1 MPQVYINFINK
12 DTFKEIRSVNLRSF
26 DSFIETEIVT
36 DSDKP
41 ETQAV
46 LEHMDNIDHL
56 REQRHGCYLLK
67 LKDGGSMML
76 PPSEAETV
84 IETLTRSYKK

>member
-1 MPQVYINFINK
+1 MAQEFIA
-12 DTFKEIRSVNLRSF
+12 FKIIPNHHALSLEGFKAYTEPNYNG
-26 DSFIETEIVT
+26 ETRT
-36 DSDKP
+36 
-41 ETQAV
+41 V
-46 LEHMDNIDHL
+46 LEQIVNIDHL

-76 PPSEAETV
+76 PPSEAEKV

>member
-1 MPQVYINFINK
+1 MAQEFIA
-12 DTFKEIRSVNLRSF
+12 FKIIPNHHALALEDFKAYTESNYNG
-26 DSFIETEIVT
+26 ETRT
-36 DSDKP
+36 
-41 ETQAV
+41 V
-46 LEHMDNIDHL
+46 LEHMNNIDHL

-76 PPSEAETV
+76 PPSEAEKV

>member
-1 MPQVYINFINK
+1 MAQEFIAFKIIPNHHALSLEGFKVYTESNYN
-12 DTFKEIRSVNLRSF
+12 R
-26 DSFIETEIVT
+26 ETRT
-36 DSDKP
+36 
-41 ETQAV
+41 V

-84 IETLTRSYKK
+84 IKTLTRSYKK

>member
-1 MPQVYINFINK
+1 MTQEFI
-12 DTFKEIRSVNLRSF
+12 TFKIIPNHHALSLEDF
-26 DSFIETEIVT
+26 KAYTEPNHKGDART
-36 DSDKP
+36 
-41 ETQAV
+41 V
-46 LEHMDNIDHL
+46 LERIDNIDHL

-76 PPSEAETV
+76 PPSDAEKV

>member
-1 MPQVYINFINK
+1 MAQEFIA
-12 DTFKEIRSVNLRSF
+12 FKIIPNHHALSLEGFKAYTDPNYNG
-26 DSFIETEIVT
+26 ETRT
-36 DSDKP
+36 
-41 ETQAV
+41 V
-46 LEHMDNIDHL
+46 LEHIANIDHL

-76 PPSEAETV
+76 PPSEAKKV

>member
-1 MPQVYINFINK
+1 MAQEFIA
-12 DTFKEIRSVNLRSF
+12 FKIIPNHHALSLNDFSKYTDLNYKG
-26 DSFIETEIVT
+26 ETRT
-36 DSDKP
+36 
-41 ETQAV
+41 V

-84 IETLTRSYKK
+84 IETLTHSYKK

>member
-1 MPQVYINFINK
+1 MAQEFIA
-12 DTFKEIRSVNLRSF
+12 FKIIPNHHALSLEGFKAYAESNCNG
-26 DSFIETEIVT
+26 ETRT
-36 DSDKP
+36 
-41 ETQAV
+41 V

-56 REQRHGCYLLK
+56 REQRHGCFLLK

-76 PPSEAETV
+76 PPSEAEKI

>member
-1 MPQVYINFINK
+1 MTQEFIA
-12 DTFKEIRSVNLRSF
+12 FKIIPNHHALSLEDFKAYTESNHKG
-26 DSFIETEIVT
+26 ETRT
-36 DSDKP
+36 
-41 ETQAV
+41 V

-76 PPSEAETV
+76 PPSEAEKV